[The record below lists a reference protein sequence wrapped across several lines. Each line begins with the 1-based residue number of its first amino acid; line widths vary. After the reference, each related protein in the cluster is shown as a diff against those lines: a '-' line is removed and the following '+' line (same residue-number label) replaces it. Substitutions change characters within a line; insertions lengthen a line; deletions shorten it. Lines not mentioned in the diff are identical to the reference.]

1 MPTPGLLLDG
11 FVPALCHFFNSFH
24 RFAKSQWAG
33 KVFSGE
39 ILGNSDT
46 FLFELFYWDLLHNL
60 TLSHFLGQTSK
71 KKHPVQYVVYI
82 VFSPKLTPKS

>member
-11 FVPALCHFFNSFH
+11 FVPALCHFFNGFH

-46 FLFELFYWDLLHNL
+46 FLFELFYWDLLRNL

-82 VFSPKLTPKS
+82 VFSPELTSKS